1 MVYQYIDYRALS
13 TISPRIMRT
22 RHQCKQPK
30 SVNYKLFLRPA
41 PNIAVARSADDFYF
55 FPKQI
60 EDLEYDRSFFYLP
73 LHEDVTI
80 ETRAHKDNKYFLLIY
95 TMEKEDSAREYL
107 YQLVTKYLP
116 QLFFSL
122 SQRSIGINPHAR

>member
-1 MVYQYIDYRALS
+1 MTYRALS

-73 LHEDVTI
+73 LDEDVTI
-80 ETRAHKDNKYFLLIY
+80 ETEITKIIDEAVERHLTQRAIENV
-95 TMEKEDSAREYL
+95 AR
-107 YQLVTKYLP
+107 T
-116 QLFFSL
+116 
-122 SQRSIGINPHAR
+122 I